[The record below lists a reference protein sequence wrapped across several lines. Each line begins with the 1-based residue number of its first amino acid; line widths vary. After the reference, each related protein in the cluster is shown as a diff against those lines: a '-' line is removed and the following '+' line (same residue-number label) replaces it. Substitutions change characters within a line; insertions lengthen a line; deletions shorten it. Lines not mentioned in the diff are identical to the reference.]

1 MFSNIGIAVE
11 NCVGG
16 IDSVDSLDR
25 DFIGGADEDGI
36 GGVDEAGIWYW

>member
-16 IDSVDSLDR
+16 IDTVDR
-25 DFIGGADEDGI
+25 DFIGGVDEDSIGSVDEDGI
-36 GGVDEAGIWYW
+36 WWC